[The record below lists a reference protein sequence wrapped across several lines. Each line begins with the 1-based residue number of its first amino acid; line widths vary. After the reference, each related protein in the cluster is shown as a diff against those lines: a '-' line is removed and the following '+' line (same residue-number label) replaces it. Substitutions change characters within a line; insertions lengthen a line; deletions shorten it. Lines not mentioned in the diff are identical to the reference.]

1 MGTGVFHYQCVYYV
15 GRRFKFVRIYVGIK
29 GEEKKKKKSPWDL
42 PMSYLRKDPK
52 SDARDEN
59 GPEMA

>member
-1 MGTGVFHYQCVYYV
+1 MFGTK
-15 GRRFKFVRIYVGIK
+15 RK
-29 GEEKKKKKSPWDL
+29 EKKKKSPCDL

-59 GPEMA
+59 GPEMG